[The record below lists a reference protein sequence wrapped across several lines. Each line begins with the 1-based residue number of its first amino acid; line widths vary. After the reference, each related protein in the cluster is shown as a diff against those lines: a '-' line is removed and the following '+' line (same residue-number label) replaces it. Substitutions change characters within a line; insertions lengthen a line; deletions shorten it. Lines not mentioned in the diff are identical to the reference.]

1 MESKKDLDLLVEN
14 FFKPK
19 KKKTL
24 LNLGTL
30 LQMVE
35 SAMID
40 DASFLREDAQ
50 ALPAGAKKF
59 PLPKLRIT
67 EAWGRPETGDREI
80 IEKYSKNIPG
90 ETLQAKLQYLAD
102 VIEGKIVLHDV
113 QPIISTLVMIEV
125 LSTILADYTE
135 SAGGFIFEGFLA
147 GLFGGQSVQVTD
159 VGDDTGEATGKPI
172 TDVVLGDKEYSL
184 KLLGQKTGVKGSFKN
199 MVEHFKS
206 RDHVIYLDAR
216 RIDKTE
222 GLEFGEFTITL
233 DNFLDVFFKPFAKIK
248 KKVATAPTARVLSN
262 AIAKYGDQ
270 IFKIKSSRR
279 LGSRSIFAAE
289 DITAIDPDQLETM
302 GPFEVHYSEESF
314 AASPKAKQLFGTGRQ
329 FNDIAEAIES
339 GDRERIFAALE
350 ATPGYQ
356 KSRQFLFTRS
366 QAESIANFETIAVLP
381 LGEEALQKA
390 WMNYAELLNST
401 IAPVY
406 RFLGM
411 YDESISNYFTGE
423 GDNRNA
429 EATKAVSAA
438 EGLREATDEAVAV
451 IGKTAEREK

>member
-1 MESKKDLDLLVEN
+1 MESSKDLDLLVEEY
-14 FFKPK
+14 FKPR
-19 KKKTL
+19 KKTL
-24 LNLGTL
+24 LDMATL
-30 LQMVE
+30 LEMVE
-35 SAMID
+35 QAMD
-40 DASFLREDAQ
+40 EAPPLLEDQ
-50 ALPAGAKKF
+50 APQLPPGAEKF
-59 PLPKLRIT
+59 PLPKIRIT
-67 EAWGRPETGDREI
+67 EAWGQPETGDREI

-90 ETLQAKLQYLAD
+90 DTLQAKLQYLTD

-125 LSTILADYTE
+125 LSTILADFTE

-172 TDVVLGDKEYSL
+172 TDVVLGGKEYSL

-216 RIDKTE
+216 RLGKTE

-248 KKVATAPTARVLSN
+248 KKAITAPTAKVLLNRIDSL
-262 AIAKYGDQ
+262 GDQ
-270 IFKIKSSRR
+270 IFKIKSSKR
-279 LGSRSIFAAE
+279 LGPRSVFSVE
-289 DITAIDPDQLETM
+289 DVGQIDPDQLAQIA
-302 GPFEVHYSEESF
+302 PFDVHYSEESF
-314 AASPKAKQLFGTGRQ
+314 AASPKAKWLFGTGRQ
-329 FNDIAEAIES
+329 FNEVAEAIES
-339 GDRERIFAALE
+339 GSREAIFAALE
-350 ATPGYQ
+350 ATPGYE
-356 KSRQFLFTRS
+356 KSRQFEFTRN
-366 QAESIANFETIAVLP
+366 QAESIANFETIATLP
-381 LGEEALQKA
+381 LGEGALKKA
-390 WMNYAELLNST
+390 WLNYAELLNTT

-411 YDESISNYFTGE
+411 YDESITNYFTGE
-423 GDNRNA
+423 GDNRNT

-451 IGKTAEREK
+451 IGQAAVRED